1 MLRLKSSGPGKKVKL
16 DWEARLKIAVGAAQG
31 LAYLH
36 HDCNP
41 RIIHRDVK
49 SSNILLDENFEAH
62 LSDFGIAKS
71 IPTAKTHAS
80 TYVLGTIGYIDPEYA
95 RTSRLNE
102 KSDVYSFGI
111 VLLELLTGKKAVDN
125 ESNLHQ
131 LVCSYQIIS
140 KHPFTFIS
148 VSEFIFLSMNCQIL
162 SKTDNNT
169 VMEAVDPEV
178 SVTCMDLAHVRKTFQ
193 LALLCTKHN
202 PSERPTMH
210 EVARVLISLQPL
222 PPTTKQTLF
231 PTKTLDYAQ
240 FVTDKGQNQNAKGQE
255 EQQKAAE
262 TDVNSSDARWFVRFG
277 EVMSEQH
284 SLNQ

>member
-1 MLRLKSSGPGKKVKL
+1 MLFSLVYVAGPSKKVKL
-16 DWEARLKIAVGAAQG
+16 DWETRLKIAVGAAQG

-49 SSNILLDENFEAH
+49 SSNILLDENFDAH
-62 LSDFGIAKS
+62 LSDFGIAKC

-131 LVCSYQIIS
+131 LVCYSNPNVCAIYFVQKLDFFMS
-140 KHPFTFIS
+140 GKLAFI
-148 VSEFIFLSMNCQIL
+148 LKGKC
-162 SKTDNNT
+162 
-169 VMEAVDPEV
+169 
-178 SVTCMDLAHVRKTFQ
+178 H
-193 LALLCTKHN
+193 
-202 PSERPTMH
+202 
-210 EVARVLISLQPL
+210 ARI
-222 PPTTKQTLF
+222 
-231 PTKTLDYAQ
+231 Y
-240 FVTDKGQNQNAKGQE
+240 
-255 EQQKAAE
+255 
-262 TDVNSSDARWFVRFG
+262 
-277 EVMSEQH
+277 
-284 SLNQ
+284 

>member
-1 MLRLKSSGPGKKVKL
+1 MLHQSIGPGKKVKL

-62 LSDFGIAKS
+62 LSDFGIAKC

-125 ESNLHQ
+125 DANLHQ
-131 LVCSYQIIS
+131 LVCLFVHIHSIV
-140 KHPFTFIS
+140 HVLLES
-148 VSEFIFLSMNCQIL
+148 VLNIF
-162 SKTDNNT
+162 
-169 VMEAVDPEV
+169 
-178 SVTCMDLAHVRKTFQ
+178 
-193 LALLCTKHN
+193 
-202 PSERPTMH
+202 
-210 EVARVLISLQPL
+210 
-222 PPTTKQTLF
+222 
-231 PTKTLDYAQ
+231 
-240 FVTDKGQNQNAKGQE
+240 
-255 EQQKAAE
+255 
-262 TDVNSSDARWFVRFG
+262 
-277 EVMSEQH
+277 
-284 SLNQ
+284 